1 MDLTLVTELIFILFG
16 AFVGG
21 VVATKL
27 KQPLVVGYIFAGLLL
42 GAVVP
47 FIKDSSHAVSTL
59 AEIGVALLLFTLG
72 LEFSLD
78 RLKKVGKPAVVGAIL
93 QMTAVTAIFT
103 AIVAIFF
110 NQPLNV
116 AVFVGVVF
124 SLSSTA
130 VVAKILSERGETESS
145 HGDLIMA
152 WLIVQDLAVVP
163 IMLVVPILTSGQAFN
178 PVTFSFGLLKSL
190 LAIYLIF
197 LFGRKTVPFLFRK
210 LALYDNRE
218 LLLISAFLF
227 CLAVAGISTMVGLSF
242 AIGSFIAGMLLSTT
256 AVNHEVFTEIRPLR
270 DLFSSVFFVSLGFL
284 ISISGIYIAIV
295 PALLLSLL
303 VIIIKIIVILGIAL
317 GLNYYSKIAFYTAF
331 ALFEVG
337 EFGFILA
344 NIGLDEGILQNNV
357 YQVVVLTSIITI
369 TLTPFIYSNA
379 PSLYRALKRTTKT
392 YAPKIY
398 YYIYENLDSDAKMP
412 RPRTLNISHHVI
424 LIGYGRVGKYISNFL
439 DQADVKYV
447 VVDMHYKT
455 LLGLRKK
462 GIHSVYGDAVNLDV
476 LKVANLKKAKAVII
490 ASPDFVTNEL
500 ILKNVRRENPEAK
513 VVIRSQR
520 EEDIAKLSIKGVKHI
535 VEPEFEASVEISSKT
550 LKIYDF
556 SGRDVRRL
564 INSVRKER
572 KY

>member
-1 MDLTLVTELIFILFG
+1 MDLNLLTELTLILFG

-21 VVATKL
+21 VAATKL
-27 KQPLVVGYIFAGLLL
+27 KQPLVVGYIFAGLIL
-42 GAVVP
+42 GAIVP
-47 FIKDSSHAVSTL
+47 FIRDSSHAVSTL

-78 RLKKVGKPAVVGAIL
+78 RLKKVGRPAVIGAIL
-93 QMTAVTAIFT
+93 QMTVVATIFT
-103 AIVAIFF
+103 IIMVVFF

-116 AVFVGVVF
+116 AIFVGVVF

-163 IMLVVPILTSGQAFN
+163 VMLLVPILTSGSAFN
-178 PVTFSFGLLKSL
+178 PVSFGLGLLKSF

-197 LFGRKTVPFLFRK
+197 LFGKKTVPYLFKK

-227 CLAVAGISTMVGLSF
+227 CLAVAGIGTTFGLSF
-242 AIGSFIAGMLLSTT
+242 AVGSFIAGMLLSTT

-270 DLFSSVFFVSLGFL
+270 DLFGSVFFVSLGFL
-284 ISISGIYIAIV
+284 ISISGIYSAII
-295 PALLLSLL
+295 PALVLSFL
-303 VIIIKIIVILGIAL
+303 VIVIKIVVILGISL

-344 NIGLDEGILQNNV
+344 NIGLTEGILQESV
-357 YQVVVLTSIITI
+357 YQIIILTSIITI
-369 TLTPFIYSNA
+369 TLTPFIYSKA
-379 PSLYRALKRTTKT
+379 PSLYKGLKRISKRYTPQL
-392 YAPKIY
+392 YN
-398 YYIYENLDSDAKMP
+398 YIYKNLDSDAKMP
-412 RPRTLNISHHVI
+412 RPRKLHISHHVI

-439 DQADVKYV
+439 DKAGVKYV

-462 GIHSVYGDAVNLDV
+462 GIYSVYGDAVNIDV

-513 VVIRSQR
+513 VVVRSQHQ
-520 EEDIAKLSIKGVKHI
+520 EDIAKLTIKGVKHI
-535 VEPEFEASVEISSKT
+535 VEPEFEAGVEISSKT
-550 LKIYDF
+550 LRLFDF
-556 SGRDVRRL
+556 RGREVRKLINNVRR
-564 INSVRKER
+564 ER